1 MEIASFSELAASGRF
16 RNKRTVLSIGVFEG
30 MHKGHQRILSQL
42 ADLKKE
48 LCADISAAITFSVNP
63 KGRQGSLDTLRT
75 RAEEIEAYGV
85 DIHAHREALANG
97 YETIGVLAH
106 GLDELYPTRHRETA
120 VRMLTQGGLLT
131 EFLTQS
137 KVDKINFVRRNRIVA
152 GISDAC
158 VLVESAAKGG
168 GLITAGISQ
177 SYGREV
183 FAFPGRLGDV
193 YSEGCNRLIMNNG
206 ASLLLTASDF
216 VQAMGWETDMA
227 LGKARKQGIEREM
240 FPELSDEEQV
250 VVNALQ
256 AHNDLQINMLA
267 VQANIPIGK
276 LTALLFS
283 LEMKG
288 VIKALAGG
296 TYHLLMR

>member
-1 MEIASFSELAASGRF
+1 MLIVSG
-16 RNKRTVLSIGVFEG
+16 L
-30 MHKGHQRILSQL
+30 
-42 ADLKKE
+42 
-48 LCADISAAITFSVNP
+48 
-63 KGRQGSLDTLRT
+63 
-75 RAEEIEAYGV
+75 AYGV

-120 VRMLTQGGLLT
+120 VRMLKQGGLLT

-206 ASLLLTASDF
+206 ASLLLTANDF

-227 LGKARKQGIEREM
+227 LGKARKQGIEREI
-240 FPELSDEEQV
+240 FPELSDEEQA

-296 TYHLLMR
+296 TYHLLVR